1 MDKRWKNFG
10 VFIFI
15 VLVIAIVFIF
25 FGQKNQEVVVNDDA
39 VLSKIDTVFEKNN
52 YSKEIFFSEPAEDLD
67 LLKLEKLKSDFI
79 EISIENNDVNGV
91 ALRDYYVLSS
101 DLKVFEKVIFNNIQK
116 YALDENHYC
125 ENLDEIIDI
134 DLNLDTLNSKY
145 AGLMQVKLEY
155 LQDTNVGV
163 FDASR
168 FILTP
173 KVYSEFSDF
182 VFFTCVAL
190 NVDPE
195 AEE

>member
-101 DLKVFEKVIFNNIQK
+101 DLKVLKSYF
-116 YALDENHYC
+116 
-125 ENLDEIIDI
+125 
-134 DLNLDTLNSKY
+134 
-145 AGLMQVKLEY
+145 
-155 LQDTNVGV
+155 
-163 FDASR
+163 
-168 FILTP
+168 
-173 KVYSEFSDF
+173 
-182 VFFTCVAL
+182 
-190 NVDPE
+190 
-195 AEE
+195 